1 MRIYLMTDLEGVA
14 GVQNSLDWTRPGQYW
29 YDLARQLLTQEVNAA
44 LDGFFA
50 AGADEVLVADGHGP
64 SAVDAQDLDPRAE
77 YMRGWPELWPL
88 GLEEGG
94 YDYLAVVGQHARS
107 RTPLSNMTHT
117 QSYRTLE
124 ISVNGTAI
132 GEFGQIAM
140 CASELGVRTIYA
152 AGEKALAEEAE
163 ALVPGIETVWVKRG
177 TRPGRGDECSEDQYR
192 ARNVS
197 AIHFHPERA
206 RALIRAGAVTAVH
219 RAESDDSFGII
230 DLQPPFRG
238 TFVQRPWAEEPRRL
252 YTLREHPES
261 VAAMMNQSQEWQPV
275 ADEDHLRELLVD

>member
-64 SAVDAQDLDPRAE
+64 SAVDVQDLDPRAE

-94 YDYLAVVGQHARS
+94 YDYLAFVGQHAKS
-107 RTPLSNMTHT
+107 RTPFSNMTHT

-124 ISVNGTAI
+124 LSVNGTAV

-140 CASELGVRTIYA
+140 CASQLGVRTIFA

-163 ALVPGIETVWVKRG
+163 ALVPGMETVWVKRG
-177 TRPGRGDECSEDQYR
+177 TRSGRGDECSEDQYR

-206 RALIRAGAVTAVH
+206 QALIRAGAVTAVR
-219 RAESDDSFGII
+219 RAEGDDSFGIT
-230 DLQPPFRG
+230 PSRRPSGAPSCSGRG
-238 TFVQRPWAEEPRRL
+238 RRSRAACTLCASTRRAWRP
-252 YTLREHPES
+252 
-261 VAAMMNQSQEWQPV
+261 
-275 ADEDHLRELLVD
+275 

>member
-1 MRIYLMTDLEGVA
+1 
-14 GVQNSLDWTRPGQYW
+14 
-29 YDLARQLLTQEVNAA
+29 
-44 LDGFFA
+44 
-50 AGADEVLVADGHGP
+50 
-64 SAVDAQDLDPRAE
+64 
-77 YMRGWPELWPL
+77 MRGWPELWPL

-94 YDYLAVVGQHARS
+94 YDYLAFVGQHAKS
-107 RTPLSNMTHT
+107 RTPFSNMTHT

-124 ISVNGTAI
+124 LSVNGTAV

-140 CASELGVRTIYA
+140 CASQLGVRTIFA

-177 TRPGRGDECSEDQYR
+177 TRSGRGDECSEDQYR

-206 RALIRAGAVTAVH
+206 QALIRAGAVTAVR
-219 RAESDDSFGII
+219 RAEGDDSFGII
-230 DLQPPFRG
+230 PLQAPFRG

-252 YTLREHPES
+252 YSLREHPES